1 MKGRLFGASVLMHG
15 LVFSAVAMVGSS
27 TQAQALETGRGLLN
41 HPLECVYKIQTQ
53 PIFYKTNVLKA
64 LLGEPV

>member
-1 MKGRLFGASVLMHG
+1 MKGRLYEASVLMHG
-15 LVFSAVAMVGSS
+15 MVLAAVAMVGSS
-27 TQAQALETGRGLLN
+27 TQAQSLEAGRGLLN

>member
-1 MKGRLFGASVLMHG
+1 MNGRLCEASVLMHG
-15 LVFSAVAMVGSS
+15 LVLLAVAMLGSS
-27 TQAQALETGRGLLN
+27 TQAQGLEPGGGLLN